1 MVQGPLHAFSCPEM
15 ELKCPPTLY
24 FLFWKYC
31 LCNSLLAAGNYSNR
45 FFLPSLP
52 FHLSTLSPYPPQKK
66 NLATACIKSL
76 LHFSGSGSSVGLQ
89 TYYQVFSPTRARMGN
104 TFKGRVLK
112 KTPRTTETPGLNMRA
127 NAYKCAVHTQLLCK
141 VYHQCRICP
150 NSEKLTS
157 NPPPHSHIL

>member
-1 MVQGPLHAFSCPEM
+1 MPTHPIFPL
-15 ELKCPPTLY
+15 LKILPMQQPPCSRQLQQQI
-24 FLFWKYC
+24 
-31 LCNSLLAAGNYSNR
+31 LLAISSFPSFHA
-45 FFLPSLP
+45 LPLP
-52 FHLSTLSPYPPQKK
+52 PPQKK
-66 NLATACIKSL
+66 NLATVCIKSL

-89 TYYQVFSPTRARMGN
+89 TYFQVFSPTRARMGN

>member
-1 MVQGPLHAFSCPEM
+1 MLSPAQRWSWNAHPPYISSFENIAYATASLQQAIIATDSSCHLFLSIFP
-15 ELKCPPTLY
+15 CSPPT
-24 FLFWKYC
+24 
-31 LCNSLLAAGNYSNR
+31 
-45 FFLPSLP
+45 
-52 FHLSTLSPYPPQKK
+52 PPPPKK

-89 TYYQVFSPTRARMGN
+89 TYFQVFSPTRARMGN